1 MAIVIVAVV
10 IVIAII
16 VVVFASLTLFR
27 WCALSLT
34 DRQVLSRVAAA
45 WTRPVCGKSLAV
57 LPKPRVSGHAK
68 IAIEIGVHARR
79 GNKWNQKRSA
89 RSSNNRALPIH
100 HHHRPEHLRV
110 SRWQCKRGV
119 LGPRECLVC
128 TQIPPLKRLEQASGR
143 SKSRSSER
151 QARQWQANSSSG
163 SCGSS
168 RFFEL
173 VLIQG
178 N

>member
-1 MAIVIVAVV
+1 MC
-10 IVIAII
+10 
-16 VVVFASLTLFR
+16 LR
-27 WCALSLT
+27 NLSL
-34 DRQVLSRVAAA
+34 RIQCGSLPRECVSMQFRVAAA
-45 WTRPVCGKSLAV
+45 WTRPVRGKSLAV
-57 LPKPRVSGHAK
+57 LPKPRVSDHAK

-79 GNKWNQKRSA
+79 GNKWNQKREA

-100 HHHRPEHLRV
+100 HHHHHPEHLRV

>member
-1 MAIVIVAVV
+1 MP
-10 IVIAII
+10 
-16 VVVFASLTLFR
+16 SLLIGSKTTG
-27 WCALSLT
+27 ALSWRRWIELKLVSQSLAT
-34 DRQVLSRVAAA
+34 LYSIPPPFFSPHFGIAAA
-45 WTRPVCGKSLAV
+45 ACAGGSRRRNRMHLFLAC
-57 LPKPRVSGHAK
+57 
-68 IAIEIGVHARR
+68 R
-79 GNKWNQKRSA
+79 GD
-89 RSSNNRALPIH
+89 RAELNPH
-100 HHHRPEHLRV
+100 
-110 SRWQCKRGV
+110 RWQCKRGV

>member
-1 MAIVIVAVV
+1 MSRIVVIIVIVIAIVVLIILMAIVIVAVV

-57 LPKPRVSGHAK
+57 LPKPRVSDHAK

-79 GNKWNQKRSA
+79 GNKWNQKREA

-110 SRWQCKRGV
+110 SRWQRKMTMMMTMMMIATCDL
-119 LGPRECLVC
+119 LG
-128 TQIPPLKRLEQASGR
+128 RLYDI
-143 SKSRSSER
+143 
-151 QARQWQANSSSG
+151 
-163 SCGSS
+163 S
-168 RFFEL
+168 RFYPNGAEPTE
-173 VLIQG
+173 
-178 N
+178 